1 MGKELQVVA
10 PTPGDTLSLTFC
22 KSNVPAKLDH
32 GWSLSIFPEPHFQA
46 FAPAAPST

>member
-22 KSNVPAKLDH
+22 KSN
-32 GWSLSIFPEPHFQA
+32 
-46 FAPAAPST
+46 APANWTMAGP